1 MSNENDL
8 QTATGILEQLNKG
21 KGLHDHFAKQ
31 FREGYFIAG
40 KLIADWKQRF
50 QIEIPPDL
58 NPQTCKELDL
68 KILELHQEASF
79 LKAEVDARL
88 AAYRNTNNDRYRE
101 KFTALVTEYKNK
113 GDKLP
118 AKDTLAALAEH
129 AVGNIKNAMV
139 HAEIELAFWKE
150 ILNDLANSRKLID
163 NITINLSVEAKALQH
178 ERALDRLGSQYG
190 KE

>member
-1 MSNENDL
+1 MAESEFE
-8 QTATGILEQLNKG
+8 TATGILTQLNKG
-21 KGLHDHFAKQ
+21 KELHDHFAKQ
-31 FREGYFIAG
+31 FREGYYVAG
-40 KLIADWKQRF
+40 KLIADWKDHF
-50 QIEIPPDL
+50 KMDIPPDL
-58 NPQTCKELDL
+58 NTQTCKEIDL

-88 AAYRNTNNDRYRE
+88 AAYRNTNSDRYRE
-101 KFTALVTEYKNK
+101 KFTNLVTEYKSK
-113 GDKLP
+113 GEKLP

-129 AVGNIKNAMV
+129 AIGNIKNAMV

-178 ERALDRLGSQYG
+178 EKALDRLNTQY
-190 KE
+190 